1 MKWNRTDS
9 LPLWLDVDEKIIR
22 FVILIID
29 HLQPVSC
36 LVAPSEILPDS
47 F

>member
-1 MKWNRTDS
+1 MKRDRKDS
-9 LPLWLDVDEKIIR
+9 LTLWLNVDEEIIR